1 KIVEMARKAG
11 AKKVYFASASPP
23 IIGPDPYGIDLPTT
37 SELIAA
43 DHSIEEIRK
52 AIGADGLFYT
62 TIKDLHNSVRVG
74 NPKIKRF
81 SDGCFTGKYPTPEVT
96 PKLLKQLGRGR
107 NITRDDF
114 NKNQQPEESAE
125 QYKMMSLV

>member
-1 KIVEMARKAG
+1 MARKAG

-37 SELIAA
+37 TELIAA
-43 DHSIEEIRK
+43 NHSIEEIRQ
-52 AIGADGLFYT
+52 AITADALFYLP
-62 TIKDLHNSVRVG
+62 IADLHRAIRIG

-96 PKLLKQLGRGR
+96 KELLERLGSGR
-107 NITRDDF
+107 NATRETFSSD
-114 NKNQQPEESAE
+114 QPPSGD